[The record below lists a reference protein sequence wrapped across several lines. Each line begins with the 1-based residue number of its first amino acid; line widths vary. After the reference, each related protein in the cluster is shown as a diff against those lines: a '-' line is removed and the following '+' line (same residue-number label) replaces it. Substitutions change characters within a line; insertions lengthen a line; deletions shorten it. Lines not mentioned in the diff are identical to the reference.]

1 MSSLWLGALKKMGS
15 LVFKSSVMFWNKMS
29 QSFCCFW
36 NWKQNP
42 PWSEPHHNEISQ
54 RIFIRGGE
62 NINSAMLTIMVETGC
77 IIQHLSHS
85 SCRYSLQL
93 SQQLEIFMGITRN
106 YHLLV
111 IIWEKVGGN
120 FLCCIFLLP
129 DLCFQA
135 AGEKPECA
143 RGFLDDAN
151 DAVHSTSD
159 SELTSWVSGMG
170 WQNATWKI
178 SLVKQLENLSHS
190 IIKTP
195 TDQEQ

>member
-29 QSFCCFW
+29 RSFCCFW

-42 PWSEPHHNEISQ
+42 PWSGPHHDEISQ

-77 IIQHLSHS
+77 VIQHLSHS

-120 FLCCIFLLP
+120 FLGCIFLLP

-135 AGEKPECA
+135 AGEKPDVPEA
-143 RGFLDDAN
+143 FWTTRVMQFTAQ
-151 DAVHSTSD
+151 VIQ
-159 SELTSWVSGMG
+159 SELVGCLGWADKLQHGKSAWSNSYEIWVTES
-170 WQNATWKI
+170 
-178 SLVKQLENLSHS
+178 
-190 IIKTP
+190 
-195 TDQEQ
+195 